1 MTSDG
6 DNYQR
11 HYPESEFLNTGYTAS
26 GNEVVLAI
34 YVEGFILRN
43 SLRVYVDDVDIT
55 NDIYEPLPREDI
67 LGPGNLVTGFIYYK
81 AIPLS
86 YFENEN
92 IGVVRLFA
100 RDIHRPID
108 VTRSITRSFN
118 IDWFT
123 NNTNTKTVPMQSNI
137 DVSNNLKGI
146 DIHD

>member
-1 MTSDG
+1 M
-6 DNYQR
+6 
-11 HYPESEFLNTGYTAS
+11 
-26 GNEVVLAI
+26 
-34 YVEGFILRN
+34 RN